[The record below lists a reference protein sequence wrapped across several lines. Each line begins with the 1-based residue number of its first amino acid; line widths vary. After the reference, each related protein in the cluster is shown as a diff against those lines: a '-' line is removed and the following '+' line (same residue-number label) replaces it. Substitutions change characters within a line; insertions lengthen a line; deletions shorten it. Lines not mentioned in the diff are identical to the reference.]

1 MDFFRLSEERIKQA
15 QKNGEFDNLPGMG
28 KPLPKDDLAGIPEE
42 LRMVYRLMKNAGYSP
57 EEANLKQELM
67 TIEDLIKHAKDE
79 TEKEGLKNQLTQK
92 LLNYNQMLSKKRI
105 NTNSSVFKNYE
116 QKIEKKFL

>member
-67 TIEDLIKHAKDE
+67 TIEDLIKHTKDE
-79 TEKEGLKNQLTQK
+79 TEKEDLKNQLTQK

>member
-28 KPLPKDDLAGIPEE
+28 KPLPKDDLAGVPEE

>member
-15 QKNGEFDNLPGMG
+15 QENGEFDNLPGLG

-42 LRMVYRLMKNAGYSP
+42 LRMAYRLMRNAGYSP

-67 TIEDLIKHAKDE
+67 TIEDLIKHTKDE

>member
-67 TIEDLIKHAKDE
+67 TIEDLMKHAKDE
-79 TEKEGLKNQLTQK
+79 TEKEDLKNQLTQR

>member
-79 TEKEGLKNQLTQK
+79 T
-92 LLNYNQMLSKKRI
+92 
-105 NTNSSVFKNYE
+105 
-116 QKIEKKFL
+116 